1 MGLAVHPLAQFGAA
15 YINYFLRGKC
25 LMAKNKQS
33 SNELFSVRTV
43 VAIGIGTAIIFILK
57 RWVSIPTGFPN
68 TNIDTSYGFL
78 GFMSVLFGPVAGFI
92 MGFLGHA
99 LNDFTQYGTPW
110 WTWVFTT
117 GLVGGVIGLFW
128 KRLDVSK
135 GDFGKK
141 KLIGYNVVSG
151 LTNLIAWAAIAP
163 TLDVL
168 VYSEPANKVYI
179 QGLISAV
186 SNIISAAVIGSI
198 LLAAYAASR
207 TRSGSLKKED

>member
-1 MGLAVHPLAQFGAA
+1 MKKKSLL
-15 YINYFLRGKC
+15 
-25 LMAKNKQS
+25 
-33 SNELFSVRTV
+33 SVQTV

-57 RWVSIPTGFPN
+57 RWVSIPSGFPN

-78 GFMSVLFGPVAGFI
+78 GFMALVYGPVAAFI

-99 LNDFTQYGTPW
+99 LTDFTQYGTPW

-128 KRLDVSK
+128 KRLDVTSGK
-135 GDFGKK
+135 FGTKK
-141 KLIGYNVVSG
+141 IVAYNVIQVITNVVS
-151 LTNLIAWAAIAP
+151 WALIAP
-163 TLDVL
+163 TLDII

-186 SNIISAAVIGSI
+186 SNSVSAGVIGTI
-198 LLAAYAASR
+198 LLVAYAASR
-207 TRSGSLKKED
+207 TQRGSLKKE